1 MPLRVEHLD
10 SPIKLRHYGKYIE
23 LMIAKLSTLEPSEDK
38 NTLILLVAN
47 HMKKMQLAINSD
59 GVDDEKIFKD
69 LYLLSNGEIKLDTE
83 NYHLHQF
90 KEIHPQQPSNKRKK
104 KK

>member
-1 MPLRVEHLD
+1 M
-10 SPIKLRHYGKYIE
+10 YICQVLAE
-23 LMIAKLSTLEPSEDK
+23 REKNLEYQMVRCY
-38 NTLILLVAN
+38 I

-104 KK
+104 KGTLRFEVKVSIHVR